1 MVCIVFYFF
10 LQEVHDHSVNFSY
23 LQEAFKK
30 FHQDQPNCKRPHSNL
45 FKFASHVGRTFAD
58 SKILQ
63 NSETNKLQD
72 HADVL
77 VDNTLHMVDHEFT
90 EVICQSAKRK
100 NITDSSAACHKKKK
114 IHDFED
120 LDSMF
125 LKEGDNLKSMESE
138 LNDNIKIV
146 KPVSFD
152 TYKREIIGLDIV
164 RRIVVEEGHDTE
176 CEEIRLMPTEK
187 CPKCEEIRPTFTVKC
202 PECEETRPT
211 STVKCPKCEE
221 ISSTT
226 VKYPKCEQTR
236 SMPTVKCPKC
246 EKTRSMPTIKCQK
259 CTINSSESESVTE
272 NKKTTNK
279 DNVKYV
285 GKKDISQDSYTSN
298 VKVDSDYK
306 SLTFNYFANC
316 LLHPEVIEKI
326 KEIMKC

>member
-10 LQEVHDHSVNFSY
+10 LQEVHDHSVNFTY

-30 FHQDQPNCKRPHSNL
+30 FHQDQPNCERPHSNL

-114 IHDFED
+114 IHDFDD

-125 LKEGDNLKSMESE
+125 LIEGDNLKSMESE
-138 LNDNIKIV
+138 LKNNIKIV

-164 RRIVVEEGHDTE
+164 RRIVVEEGHDVE
-176 CEEIRLMPTEK
+176 YEEIRLTPTEK

-202 PECEETRPT
+202 QKWEETRPT

-221 ISSTT
+221 
-226 VKYPKCEQTR
+226 TR
-236 SMPTVKCPKC
+236 SMPTVKC
-246 EKTRSMPTIKCQK
+246 QK
-259 CTINSSESESVTE
+259 CTINNSESESVTE

-298 VKVDSDYK
+298 IKVDSDYK

>member
-10 LQEVHDHSVNFSY
+10 LQEVHDHSVNFTY

-30 FHQDQPNCKRPHSNL
+30 FHQDQPNCERPHSNL

-114 IHDFED
+114 IHDFDD

-125 LKEGDNLKSMESE
+125 LIEGDNLKSMESE
-138 LNDNIKIV
+138 LKNNIKIV

-164 RRIVVEEGHDTE
+164 RRIVVEEGHDVE
-176 CEEIRLMPTEK
+176 YEEIRLTPTEK

-202 PECEETRPT
+202 QKWEETRPT

-221 ISSTT
+221 
-226 VKYPKCEQTR
+226 TR
-236 SMPTVKCPKC
+236 SMPTVKC
-246 EKTRSMPTIKCQK
+246 QK
-259 CTINSSESESVTE
+259 CTINNSESESVTE

-285 GKKDISQDSYTSN
+285 GKKDISQDLYTSN
-298 VKVDSDYK
+298 IKVDSDYK

>member
-1 MVCIVFYFF
+1 M
-10 LQEVHDHSVNFSY
+10 QEVHDHRVNFSY

-30 FHQDQPNCKRPHSNL
+30 VHQDRPNCERPHSNL

-100 NITDSSAACHKKKK
+100 NITNSSAACHKKKK
-114 IHDFED
+114 IHDFYD

-138 LNDNIKIV
+138 LKDNIKI
-146 KPVSFD
+146 
-152 TYKREIIGLDIV
+152 ENI
-164 RRIVVEEGHDTE
+164 
-176 CEEIRLMPTEK
+176 EK

-202 PECEETRPT
+202 PKCEVTRSTP
-211 STVKCPKCEE
+211 TVKCPKCEE
-221 ISSTT
+221 
-226 VKYPKCEQTR
+226 TR
-236 SMPTVKCPKC
+236 SMPTVKC
-246 EKTRSMPTIKCQK
+246 RK
-259 CTINSSESESVTE
+259 CTINSSKIESVTD

-285 GKKDISQDSYTSN
+285 GKKDTCQDSYTSN
-298 VKVDSDYK
+298 VKVELDYK
-306 SLTFNYFANC
+306 LLTFNYFANC

-326 KEIMKC
+326 KEIMKR